1 MSDNKLT
8 IRAKQKNTLSK
19 QQQQFNKL
27 ISEIEA
33 LKAKKQELTGHFQNA
48 KSIFAEK
55 LLPLVEQAR
64 DLNLQLIFGLDH
76 GFQKFKIAKKYK
88 DAVSYHIEE
97 ILDTII
103 PILEETGED
112 TTTLKEIYER
122 HAEINYDEQQQGLN
136 DASADLFES
145 IFGVKIDPNKMEDE
159 DYLEDMQKEFNEKMG
174 FKERKKTKKQ
184 LEKEAKQKEAQD
196 QLNKDLKTVYTDL
209 AKQLHPDLEQD
220 ETLREAKNELMKRV
234 TEAYS
239 NTDLY
244 ELLQIQLEVEQL
256 DPDKLSNVSDDL
268 MNSYIEVLKKQVAE
282 LRASINDEFKNTP
295 VYEMMFD
302 SKDRFTETK
311 LKAQVKELKSNI
323 KMNKE
328 LIEQTK
334 SKEQF
339 LNLAKNMYEEMQ
351 EEDDDDFFFNFFN

>member
-8 IRAKQKNTLSK
+8 IRTKQKDALSK

-27 ISEIEA
+27 INDIEL
-33 LKAKKQELTGHFQNA
+33 LKAKKLEFAEQFQTA

-55 LLPLVEQAR
+55 LLPLVEETR
-64 DLNLQLIFGLDH
+64 DSTIQLVFALDYGVKH
-76 GFQKFKIAKKYK
+76 YKISKKYK
-88 DAVSYHIEE
+88 EAVSSNIED
-97 ILDTII
+97 ILDSII
-103 PILEETGED
+103 PTLEEMGED
-112 TTTLKEIYER
+112 TTDLKEIYER
-122 HAEINYDEQQQGLN
+122 HTEVNYDEQQQMIN
-136 DASADLFES
+136 ETSADLFES
-145 IFGVKIDPNKMEDE
+145 IFGIKIDPNQMENE
-159 DYLEDMQKEFNEKMG
+159 DYLEEMEKEFNEKMG

-184 LEKEAKQKEAQD
+184 LEKEAKQKEAQG

-244 ELLQIQLEVEQL
+244 ELLQIQMEVEQL
-256 DPDKLSNVSDDL
+256 DADKLSNVSDDL

-282 LRASINDEFKNTP
+282 LRASINNEFKNTP

-311 LKAQVKELKSNI
+311 LKAQTKELKKTI
-323 KMNKE
+323 KQTKE
-328 LIEQTK
+328 FLELTK

-339 LNLAKNMYEEMQ
+339 LNLAKNMYEEMR
-351 EEDDDDFFFNFFN
+351 EDDDEIDFFNFFR